1 MIVRHFQKKEMAET
15 ATKQYSEKL
24 INEFNDIDDFGDN
37 FELDDAVE
45 LTGILIINGD
55 FIIISL

>member
-1 MIVRHFQKKEMAET
+1 MAET